1 MTDSYASLHYNIVFG
16 TKHRE
21 PWIRPDI
28 EQRVWSFVGG
38 IADRNGMTPH
48 KIGGLEDHLHVVV
61 AIPPT
66 LTISKAVQFL
76 KGGSSRWIGSTF
88 PELEGFGWQDGYAAF
103 TVIASRLPATI
114 DYVERQRE
122 RHVARTFQEEYRAL
136 LDRHGVTYDP
146 RYLLD

>member
-1 MTDSYASLHYNIVFG
+1 MADSYASLHYHIVFG